1 MKRLYEG
8 MFILTLEIGEKGQE
22 EIFQKITKRIE
33 SLEGKVL
40 NSKVWAK
47 ERNFTFFLKGRG
59 AQKKRHTK
67 GTYWLVN
74 FYLDIEKM
82 PDLKETVRL
91 EENILRSLI
100 LNIDKPAQALASN

>member
-1 MKRLYEG
+1 
-8 MFILTLEIGEKGQE
+8 MFIVALEVGEKGQE

-33 SLEGKVL
+33 GLEGKAL
-40 NSKVWAK
+40 NAKVWAK
-47 ERNFTFFLKGRG
+47 ERNFAFFLRGRG

-74 FYLDIEKM
+74 FYLDTEKL
-82 PDLKETVRL
+82 PELKETVRL

-100 LNIDKPAQALASN
+100 LNIDKPAQVLAGK